1 MFLTLNMAFPKT
13 CTVGITTS
21 AIEESVNYIY
31 LLVHLIRICGLLL
44 KYRVFGDHDFA
55 VPISLP
61 VSHALCLDNLCGLRL
76 CMLCLS

>member
-1 MFLTLNMAFPKT
+1 MFLTLNMDFLKT

-21 AIEESVNYIY
+21 AIEEIMNYIY

-44 KYRVFGDHDFA
+44 KHRVFGDHYFA
-55 VPISLP
+55 VPISFP

-76 CMLCLS
+76 CVLCLN